1 MFIGLFDDKKFAD
14 NLQKKAYDDMR
25 ILNINQTPT
34 IYINQK
40 AINAIKNYDDFVKI
54 IDNHLNN

>member
-1 MFIGLFDDKKFAD
+1 
-14 NLQKKAYDDMR
+14 MR